1 MTSEVLIAILGSTAV
16 SSVVTWLIS
25 IAGWA
30 ARGKSQRSMDSLL
43 ALEEAAQKM
52 QPKGDY
58 EISSIKENQL
68 AYINVLMANE
78 LARRMIPLASSW
90 NIAGMFA
97 GFVALFFLAFL
108 LLVEGAIKD
117 WMFWVFISFF
127 AIIFTIAYLANE
139 HKRTAQKRE
148 RVTLARGMVA
158 GYLGTES
165 LKNGKSSN
173 QKFKYPFKVEEM
185 IPYPEPSTLESLVG
199 RSRKKSDAENKTS
212 EVSNEPEGSRGC

>member
-43 ALEEAAQKM
+43 ALEEASQKM
-52 QPKGDY
+52 QPKGGG

-90 NIAGMFA
+90 NIAGMFVSY
-97 GFVALFFLAFL
+97 VALFFLAFL
-108 LLVEGAIKD
+108 LLLEGVIKE
-117 WMFWVFISFF
+117 WLFWGFISFF
-127 AIIFTIAYLANE
+127 AIIFSFVYLKAE
-139 HKRTAQKRE
+139 DEKTKQKRE
-148 RVTLARGMVA
+148 RVDLARGMVD
-158 GYLGTES
+158 GYLETES
-165 LKNGKSSN
+165 LKNSKSSN
-173 QKFKYPFKVEEM
+173 QKFNYPFKVEEM
-185 IPYPEPSTLESLVG
+185 IPYPGRSALESLVG
-199 RSRKKSDAENKTS
+199 FFQKNDRAGSKTR
-212 EVSNEPEGSRGC
+212 EDSNGADGARGC